1 MKKSRNLTLNR
12 LNVTNDILEILVSNS
27 EEFPMLKGL
36 EIEIDIN
43 YAAMQE
49 KIGGPLSKQL
59 ERLVLN

>member
-36 EIEIDIN
+36 EIEIDIH